1 MSTLDV
7 NRYTLLDFAKSIDP
21 DGSVARVIR
30 LLSQT
35 NEILADAPAIEGN
48 LPTGHQI
55 TQETGLPSVY
65 YRQINQGTAPGVSKT
80 AQITEQCAMLEARSE
95 IDVKLANLNGNS
107 AAWRLSRAGRYL
119 EAMNQRMT
127 STLIYG
133 NGGLTPA
140 EFSGFSVRYSSLS
153 AGNGGNIIDA
163 GGTGTDNSSI
173 YLIGWGAECVH
184 LIYPKGSSGGI
195 QHKDLG
201 EGDAFDAGTPA
212 LRYRALMDL
221 WGWDNGLALP
231 DWRYVIRIANIDI
244 SNLVAQSSNA
254 DLIEKMIIAIHALPF
269 IGMCKPVFYMN
280 RTLFSML
287 DIQRRNDVIAG
298 GGIKYENVDG
308 IATST
313 FRGIPIRK
321 LDGLLETE
329 ARVV

>member
-1 MSTLDV
+1 MATLSTTK
-7 NRYTLLDFAKSIDP
+7 YTLLDFAKSLDP
-21 DGSVARVIR
+21 DGSVARVIK

-35 NEILADAPAIEGN
+35 NEILDDAPAIEGN
-48 LPTGHQI
+48 MTTGHQI
-55 TQETGLPSVY
+55 TQETGLPEVY
-65 YRQINQGTAPGVSKT
+65 YRQINQGTAPGVAKT

-119 EAMNQRMT
+119 EAMNQRMS

-133 NGGLTPA
+133 NGGTTPA
-140 EFSGFSVRYSSLS
+140 EFSGFSVRYSLLS

-163 GGTGTDNSSI
+163 GGTGSDNSSI
-173 YLIGWGAECVH
+173 YLIGWGMETAH
-184 LIYPKGSSGGI
+184 LIYPKGSTGGVA
-195 QHKDLG
+195 HKDLG
-201 EGDAFDAGTPA
+201 EGDAFDANN

-221 WGWDNGLALP
+221 WNWDNGLALP

-254 DLIEKMIIAIHALPF
+254 DLIEKMIIAIHALPH
-269 IGMCKPVFYMN
+269 IGMCRPVFYMN
-280 RTLFSML
+280 RTCFSML

-308 IATST
+308 VATST
-313 FRGIPIRK
+313 FRGIPVRK
-321 LDGLLETE
+321 LDALVETE